1 VILFITPD
9 ILVVISPEVLEALP
23 LILNKSMGSPYTNTT
38 RKHGKPTK
46 LQQLVKLTV
55 YLGTVAISLGAI
67 ATIASFVRS
76 EDESTAVIERP
87 YAPLSELTQIETFT
101 QAYLTANCNSALLE
115 NTQTIR
121 VTGHVVSGDSRQ
133 TFSLIKKRPDQMLFT
148 IDHASHEMTFGVSGD
163 TVWRRIRAPQ
173 HDDRFALIEG
183 PEAEA
188 WLGQRRFFDRI
199 ISTSLGEG
207 RITAIEVTNWTGAD
221 CLKVSTLSADGAA
234 VDILVDL
241 QTLYPIVELEP
252 TQEGTIK
259 QTRFS
264 DYRDVDGMLIAFDI
278 VSSIEGEQQSRIIID
293 KASINSGVLSKL
305 FDVPESLIA
314 NE

>member
-1 VILFITPD
+1 
-9 ILVVISPEVLEALP
+9 LVVISPEVLEALP